1 MASTART
8 IARDDR
14 RSDPVVSRARECPVS
29 SFADA
34 KALLRDDTLR
44 QAGFRADL
52 IERFGNERFAPII
65 FQHGERHRAQ
75 RAATARFFAPRV
87 VSTQYR
93 AVIERETAD
102 LLAELQRRREVD
114 LDDLSLRL
122 AVSVAAE
129 VVGLTDS
136 DRAGM
141 ARRLDNL
148 FDDGAAVSAGVVLD
162 FARFLK
168 AQGRMWRFY
177 LRDVLPAV
185 RARRV
190 EPREDVISHL
200 LAQGYG
206 PRALLTECVTYAA
219 AGMVTTREFIT
230 IAGWHLLDDAAL
242 RDRFLTSDEAG
253 RIAIMEE
260 ILRLEPVVGTLKRR
274 DPASGKLFAIDIRA
288 ANIDER
294 AMGACP
300 LRLDPDRERAERV
313 PGPGLAFGD
322 GAHRCP
328 GASIAMLEAVT
339 FLDALLR
346 VPSLVLKRPP
356 TVRWNPLVTGY
367 EVRGCR
373 IAADPAGPAQ

>member
-1 MASTART
+1 MATIART
-8 IARDDR
+8 ITRDDR
-14 RSDPVVSRARECPVS
+14 RSDPVVSRARECPVL
-29 SFADA
+29 SFDEA
-34 KALLRDDTLR
+34 KALLRNDNLR

-52 IERFGNERFAPII
+52 IERFGNERFTPII

-75 RAATARFFAPRV
+75 RAATARFFSPRV

-102 LLAELQRRREVD
+102 LLAEFRHCGEID

-162 FARFLK
+162 LARFLK

-190 EPREDVISHL
+190 KPREDVISHL
-200 LAQGYG
+200 LMQGYG

-230 IAGWHLLDDAAL
+230 IAGWHLLEDADL
-242 RDRFLTSDEAG
+242 RDKFTGADEAG
-253 RIAIMEE
+253 RVAIMEE
-260 ILRLEPVVGTLKRR
+260 ILRLEPVVGTLRR
-274 DPASGKLFAIDIRA
+274 REPESGKLFAIDIRA
-288 ANIDER
+288 ANIDGH
-294 AMGACP
+294 AMGECP
-300 LRLDPDRERAERV
+300 MRLDPDRQRAERV

-328 GASIAMLEAVT
+328 GASIAMLEAT
-339 FLDALLR
+339 IFLTELMN
-346 VPSLVLKRPP
+346 VPGLTLKRAP

-373 IAADPAGPAQ
+373 IALDGGR

>member
-1 MASTART
+1 MATIART
-8 IARDDR
+8 ITRDDR
-14 RSDPVVSRARECPVS
+14 RSDPVVSRSRECPVS
-29 SFADA
+29 SFDDA

-52 IERFGNERFAPII
+52 IERFGNARFAPII

-75 RAATARFFAPRV
+75 RAATARFFSPRV

-102 LLAELQRRREVD
+102 LLAEFRRRGEVD

-190 EPREDVISHL
+190 TPREDVISHL

-230 IAGWHLLDDAAL
+230 IAGWHLLEDADWRA
-242 RDRFLTSDEAG
+242 RFLAEDEAR

-260 ILRLEPVVGTLKRR
+260 ILRLEPVVGTLRRR
-274 DPASGKLFAIDIRA
+274 DPKSGKRFAIDVRA
-288 ANIDER
+288 ANVDEH
-294 AMGACP
+294 AMGECP
-300 LRLDPDRERAERV
+300 MRLDPDRRRAERV
-313 PGPGLAFGD
+313 PGAGLAFGD

-328 GASIAMLEAVT
+328 GASIAMLEAT
-339 FLDALLR
+339 IFLTELMK
-346 VPSLVLKRPP
+346 VPGLTLKRPP

-373 IAADPAGPAQ
+373 IAIEGAR